1 MKVGEAMEIRNLT
14 MSFGTEELFRNVNL
28 HINDNSHIGIV
39 GINGAGKT
47 TLFKIMMEKLEP
59 DEGKIIF
66 DSNKRIEWLPQVI
79 TDEVPSLYMTVLEF
93 VSLGR
98 PIKKLLDEQQ
108 LLYEKLT
115 LNLNAEEQ
123 ENIFKKIDKINTKL
137 DYWNYYSAES
147 ELLKI
152 VNGLNIN
159 QELLNKKLNE
169 ISGGEKSKV
178 AFAKLLYSNP
188 EIMLLDEPTNHLDK
202 ESKEYI
208 TNYLKNYRGGILVIS
223 HDIDFLNKITNQTLF
238 LDKRTKNFKLYE
250 GNYERFIKLSS
261 EQEKELINQAK
272 IQNREEQKLKAIIN
286 KYATSSGKKK
296 KMAQDREKKLE
307 KLLKNKIELLP
318 NEHKAKI
325 NLEMNRDSN
334 TMPLKVENLSF
345 KYNLNS
351 PLVLN
356 NISFSLNKGE
366 KFLVVGENGV
376 GKSTLLKLIM
386 GILTPLTG
394 KIEIGSKTDIGYYAQ
409 EHELLDYDKTI
420 LENFNNVNMSE
431 RKLRSV
437 LGRFLFFG
445 DDVFKKVKVLS
456 PGEKSRV
463 ALAKL
468 SLQNANFLIL
478 DEPTNHLDP
487 STQEIIAE
495 TFKTFPGTMLIVS
508 HNPSFVDA
516 LGIER
521 VLLLPSGKILYYSRE
536 TVEYY
541 EKINT
546 LERKNG
552 RLR

>member
-1 MKVGEAMEIRNLT
+1 MEIRNLT
-14 MSFGTEELFRNVNL
+14 MSFKTEELFKNVNL

-39 GINGAGKT
+39 GLNGAGKT
-47 TLFKIMMEKLEP
+47 TLFKIIMNKIEP

-66 DSNKRIEWLPQVI
+66 DNNKRIEWLPQVI
-79 TDEVPSLYMTVLEF
+79 TDEVPSLDITVLEF
-93 VSLGR
+93 LSLGR

-108 LLYEKLT
+108 LLYEKLALST
-115 LNLNAEEQ
+115 EEQ
-123 ENIFKKIDKINTKL
+123 ENIFKKIDKINNKL
-137 DYWNYYSAES
+137 DYWHYYSAES

-152 VNGLNIN
+152 VNGININ
-159 QELLNKKLNE
+159 QKMLNKKLTE

-188 EIMLLDEPTNHLDK
+188 EIMLLDEPTNYLDK

-223 HDIDFLNKITNQTLF
+223 HDIDFLNKITNETLF
-238 LDKRTKNFKLYE
+238 LDKRTKSFKLYE
-250 GNYERFIKLSS
+250 GNYDRFIKLSS
-261 EQEKELINQAK
+261 EQEKELIHQAE

-334 TMPLKVENLSF
+334 AMPLKVENLSF
-345 KYNLNS
+345 KYNSSS
-351 PLVLN
+351 PLILN

-386 GILTPLTG
+386 GILTPISG

-420 LENFNNVNMSE
+420 LENFNNVNISE
-431 RKLRSV
+431 RKLRSL
-437 LGRFLFFG
+437 LGRFLFLG

-487 STQEIIAE
+487 TTQTIIAE
-495 TFKTFPGTMLIVS
+495 TFKTFPGTMLVVS
-508 HNPSFVDA
+508 HNPNFVDA

-541 EKINT
+541 EKLNS
-546 LERKNG
+546 KKY
-552 RLR
+552 

>member
-28 HINDNSHIGIV
+28 HINDNYHIGIV

-152 VNGLNIN
+152 INGLNIN

-296 KMAQDREKKLE
+296 KMAQEREKKLE

-386 GILTPLTG
+386 GILTTLTG

-456 PGEKSRV
+456 PGEKSRT

-546 LERKNG
+546 LERKN
-552 RLR
+552 

>member
-1 MKVGEAMEIRNLT
+1 MEIRNLT
-14 MSFGTEELFRNVNL
+14 MSFKTEELFKNVNL

-39 GINGAGKT
+39 GLNGAGKT
-47 TLFKIMMEKLEP
+47 TLFKIIMNKIEP

-66 DSNKRIEWLPQVI
+66 DNNKRIEWLPQVI
-79 TDEVPSLYMTVLEF
+79 TDEVPSLDITVLEF
-93 VSLGR
+93 LSLGR

-108 LLYEKLT
+108 LLYEKLALST
-115 LNLNAEEQ
+115 EEQ
-123 ENIFKKIDKINTKL
+123 ENIFKKIDKINNKL
-137 DYWNYYSAES
+137 DYWHYYSAES

-152 VNGLNIN
+152 VNGININ
-159 QELLNKKLNE
+159 QKMLNKKLTE

-188 EIMLLDEPTNHLDK
+188 EIMLLDEPTNYLDK

-223 HDIDFLNKITNQTLF
+223 HDIDFLNKITNETLF
-238 LDKRTKNFKLYE
+238 LDKRTKSFKLYE
-250 GNYERFIKLSS
+250 GNYDRFIKLSS
-261 EQEKELINQAK
+261 EQEKELIHQAE

-334 TMPLKVENLSF
+334 AMPLKVENLSF
-345 KYNLNS
+345 KYNSGS
-351 PLVLN
+351 PLILN

-386 GILTPLTG
+386 GILTPISG

-420 LENFNNVNMSE
+420 LENFNNVNISE
-431 RKLRSV
+431 RKLRSL

-487 STQEIIAE
+487 TTQTIIAE
-495 TFKTFPGTMLIVS
+495 TFKTFPGTMLVVS
-508 HNPSFVDA
+508 HNPNFVDA

-541 EKINT
+541 EKLNS
-546 LERKNG
+546 KKY
-552 RLR
+552 

>member
-79 TDEVPSLYMTVLEF
+79 TDEVPSLNMTVLEF

-409 EHELLDYDKTI
+409 EHELLDYDKNI

>member
-79 TDEVPSLYMTVLEF
+79 TDEVPSLNMTVLEF

-409 EHELLDYDKTI
+409 EHELLDYDKNI

-546 LERKNG
+546 LERKN
-552 RLR
+552 

>member
-28 HINDNSHIGIV
+28 HINDNSHTGIV

-123 ENIFKKIDKINTKL
+123 ENIFKKINKINTKL

-546 LERKNG
+546 LERKN
-552 RLR
+552 

>member
-123 ENIFKKIDKINTKL
+123 ENIFKKINKINTKL

-456 PGEKSRV
+456 PGEKSRT

-546 LERKNG
+546 LERKN
-552 RLR
+552 

>member
-79 TDEVPSLYMTVLEF
+79 TDEVPSLNMTVLEF

-152 VNGLNIN
+152 INGLNIN

-456 PGEKSRV
+456 PGEKSRT

-546 LERKNG
+546 LERKN
-552 RLR
+552 